1 MRAGHLNTSE
11 EDEFLRQTKQ
21 LLDFA
26 KKKMGMPSKLMENK
40 SHSQEDAQTTSKPQ
54 QSADPSLVSPP
65 PEDGKKLPP
74 QEKHPPIEAHQ
85 RTASSEGMLLLE
97 AVISEDPAHPKVVY
111 KSVTPSSV
119 AVEVK
124 VSQPS
129 AQEELTVVTSS
140 YDLTQTG
147 QNLFSSFASTQDPP
161 IPVTLEP
168 GTDMMV
174 SQHHVI
180 PQCT

>member
-85 RTASSEGMLLLE
+85 RTASSEGMLLPE
-97 AVISEDPAHPKVVY
+97 AVDVISEDPAHPKVVY
-111 KSVTPSSV
+111 KSVAPSSV

-147 QNLFSSFASTQDPP
+147 QNLFSSFASTQDHP
-161 IPVTLEP
+161 IPVP

-174 SQHHVI
+174 SQHTCHS
-180 PQCT
+180 T